1 MAPGKALTPVLKR
14 KVDELFLRWLS
25 DPDTQRA
32 LHDGLH
38 RIRAAAGHAGSSGNV
53 RHDPQATGHST
64 IFRYGPPA
72 AGDAGNSWNVR
83 HDPPWSSGNVRHDPS
98 AAGDARSS
106 GNVRHDPSAAGDARS
121 AAGHGGSSGN
131 VHQGLSVT
139 RASKAPPP
147 GLRVPAFFFPGG
159 RPVDV
164 DVDAAVARV
173 LRVFARFP
181 CERAK
186 MADMGAVAKACGCP
200 LYWKAPL
207 FHAAG
212 GGRTGSVSVHT
223 FVTMW
228 RKVLLTCHDDAA
240 KFVQLL
246 VKPGRDGLEQED
258 FAPFLQDVVNSHP
271 GLSFLKEVPEF
282 RAPYIATVTQRIFY
296 TVNRSWSGRI
306 TCSELR
312 RSRFLQ
318 SVSQLEVEPDI
329 NRMTAFFSLAHVRV
343 IVCKFQEL
351 DTDGDLRLDA
361 RDLGRYADG
370 GAGKGVRTGRWA
382 SRTSCGSCCRRRTR
396 PRPPAWSTGSAAWT
410 WTATAWSPSS
420 SWSTSTRSRRGAWR
434 PWTWSRCPSATARAR
449 CSTCSG
455 CARRVSDTRA
465 HHAGGPEELR
475 PGQRL
480 LRHVLQRPQV
490 PGPRAARARLAGAG
504 GGGPGA
510 DGLGEVRGQG
520 VRLPGG

>member
-370 GAGKGVRTGRWA
+370 AISSRMIDRIFSGAVTRGGKGRQDGKMGFSDFVWFLLSEEDKTTPTSVEYWFRCMDLDGDGVVSLFELEHFYTEQARRLEALDVEPLPFRDCACQVLDMLRLRTPGERHAGA
-382 SRTSCGSCCRRRTR
+382 SR
-396 PRPPAWSTGSAAWT
+396 W
-410 WTATAWSPSS
+410 
-420 SWSTSTRSRRGAWR
+420 
-434 PWTWSRCPSATARAR
+434 
-449 CSTCSG
+449 
-455 CARRVSDTRA
+455 
-465 HHAGGPEELR
+465 GP
-475 PGQRL
+475 
-480 LRHVLQRPQV
+480 
-490 PGPRAARARLAGAG
+490 
-504 GGGPGA
+504 
-510 DGLGEVRGQG
+510 
-520 VRLPGG
+520 